1 MACSLEMKPLVDLT
15 SKALA
20 RMIEGKSPEEIR
32 TTFNLPD
39 DLTEEEKLE
48 PLKSGLADARIKLLN
63 KLYAKKRQVCCSTWL
78 TALLPKVQ
86 GRVHSSCVR
95 SWHASVCQDSAG
107 ERIWARW
114 HSTAQLDAHIL
125 FHDNVSRPL
134 NLDRSSQSIENA
146 ACRTWR

>member
-1 MACSLEMKPLVDLT
+1 MLPGRISSRANGFIFGRFSWSCCQTPVVKLVLDRTALEPRIPLLPELHSQSTGASRQSDGGRGAVACSLEMKPLVDLT

-63 KLYAKKRQVCCSTWL
+63 KLYAKKRQVREC
-78 TALLPKVQ
+78 AVAP
-86 GRVHSSCVR
+86 G
-95 SWHASVCQDSAG
+95 
-107 ERIWARW
+107 
-114 HSTAQLDAHIL
+114 
-125 FHDNVSRPL
+125 
-134 NLDRSSQSIENA
+134 
-146 ACRTWR
+146 